1 MRISFLVIA
10 ALLADSSSASVSQ
23 VSVRDGPEAAA
34 PADVVPESTEDEV
47 KDAIAKDEK
56 KEKKKKDTEDAVKTI
71 HKVMKNALK
80 ELTE

>member
-1 MRISFLVIA
+1 M
-10 ALLADSSSASVSQ
+10 
-23 VSVRDGPEAAA
+23 SVRDGPEAAAAAAGA

-71 HKVMKNALK
+71 HKVMKSALK